1 MHRTSL
7 LAAAAAAALVAAACA
22 PTQESRDE
30 SSATEM
36 AASGASTTA
45 PLAGE
50 ASGDMSADRTIVEN
64 AAASQDLE
72 TLVAAVRAAGLDS
85 TLSGEGPFTVF
96 APTDAAFEKLPAG
109 TVDALL
115 QPANK
120 NVLTAVLAYHVVP
133 GRITAADLARQI
145 EAGGGKAAL
154 STVQGAQLT
163 ATSGPDGVTVTD
175 TQGNASRVTAADMTQ
190 KNGVIHVVDAVL
202 LPAALSPRSP
212 AAGAP

>member
-1 MHRTSL
+1 MHRKSL
-7 LAAAAAAALVAAACA
+7 LAAAAAAALAAAACA
-22 PTQESRDE
+22 PTQESRDDT
-30 SSATEM
+30 SAADM
-36 AASGASTTA
+36 SASAEAGVSTA
-45 PLAGE
+45 PP
-50 ASGDMSADRTIVEN
+50 ASADMSADRTIVEN
-64 AAASQDLE
+64 AAASQDFE

-85 TLSGEGPFTVF
+85 TLSGQGPFTVF

-133 GRITAADLARQI
+133 GRVTAADLTRQI
-145 EAGGGKAAL
+145 EAGGGKATLA
-154 STVQGAQLT
+154 TVQGAQLT
-163 ATSGPDGVTVTD
+163 ATSNPDGVTVTD
-175 TQGNASRVTAADMTQ
+175 TQGNASRVTAADRTQ

-202 LPAALSPRSP
+202 LPAALTARAP

>member
-1 MHRTSL
+1 MHRNSL
-7 LAAAAAAALVAAACA
+7 LAAAAAAALAAAACA
-22 PTQESRDE
+22 PTQESRDDT
-30 SSATEM
+30 SAADM
-36 AASGASTTA
+36 SASADAGASTA
-45 PLAGE
+45 PP
-50 ASGDMSADRTIVEN
+50 ASADMSADRTIVEN
-64 AAASQDLE
+64 AAASQDFE

-85 TLSGEGPFTVF
+85 TLSGQGPFTVF

-133 GRITAADLARQI
+133 GRVTAADLTRQI
-145 EAGGGKAAL
+145 EAGGGKATLA
-154 STVQGAQLT
+154 TVQGAQLT
-163 ATSGPDGVTVTD
+163 ATNGPDGVTVTD
-175 TQGNASRVTAADMTQ
+175 TQGNASRVTAADRTQ

-202 LPAALSPRSP
+202 LPAALTPRAP